1 MTRILTALVAV
12 PLLLVV
18 LLLAPAWIFLALV
31 LGCAVAGYWEI
42 TTLAARAE
50 WKMLG
55 IGYVLVVLFVAGFYP
70 GFPLPESMALL
81 VVVLVG
87 FAAVFSREPSRET
100 LGALAM
106 TVFGVLYVGS
116 LSGSVVGIRMVEPD
130 RDGRFW
136 TIFLLA
142 VVMMGDA
149 GAFFVGRALGR
160 RQLAPV
166 LSPKKTV
173 AGLVGGIAFSI
184 ATALVLRALYFRSYS
199 LATFAGLGLGL
210 ALFGVVGDSVRIASE
225 TIGGDEGHLVLD
237 SGPRRRSRPDR
248 QPPVR
253 RPGALAV
260 LALGRAPRA
269 LSGSFLEV
277 RRFGYNEWA
286 SSPLGSMRATIR
298 MKGAK

>member
-81 VVVLVG
+81 VAVLVG
-87 FAAVFSREPSRET
+87 FAAVFSCEPSRET

-210 ALFGVVGDSVRIASE
+210 ALFGVVGDLFESLLKRSAGMKDTSSLIPGH
-225 TIGGDEGHLVLD
+225 GGVLD
-237 SGPRRRSRPDR
+237 RIDSLLFAA
-248 QPPVR
+248 PVLLLFLR
-253 RPGALAV
+253 WVAL
-260 LALGRAPRA
+260 REP
-269 LSGSFLEV
+269 
-277 RRFGYNEWA
+277 
-286 SSPLGSMRATIR
+286 
-298 MKGAK
+298 